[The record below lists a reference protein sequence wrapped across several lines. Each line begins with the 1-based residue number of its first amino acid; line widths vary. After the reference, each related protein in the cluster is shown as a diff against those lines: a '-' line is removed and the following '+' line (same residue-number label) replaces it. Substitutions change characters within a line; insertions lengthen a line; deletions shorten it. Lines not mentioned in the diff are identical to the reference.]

1 MYRPEDNEK
10 NKKIFIDLLKSTERQ
25 GVDSLLDYLETKS
38 DFYTAPA
45 STKYHNNC
53 IGGLLAHTLNV
64 YENFK
69 SLLSLREIEMPED
82 SIIIVALLHDICKC
96 NYYILEQRNRK
107 INGKW
112 EQVDV
117 WSNTKSVYP
126 PFPHSYR
133 SVRMIKGFLRLT
145 SQEELCIFYHMGPYG
160 GEDYEYRGL
169 LQKVNTDN
177 PETLIFYTAD
187 LFSTYLDEETFE

>member
-1 MYRPEDNEK
+1 MYKPEAMEE
-10 NKKIFIDLLKSTERQ
+10 NKKVFIDLLQS
-25 GVDSLLDYLETKS
+25 VDRKGIDRLLEYLENKT

-53 IGGLLAHTLNV
+53 AGGLLAHTLNV

-69 SLLSLREIEMPED
+69 ALLALRGIEMPEE
-82 SIIIVALLHDICKC
+82 SVIIASLLHDICKC
-96 NYYILEQRNRK
+96 NYYVLEQRNRK

-112 EQVDV
+112 EQVAV
-117 WSNTKSVYP
+117 WSNTKTVSP

-133 SVRMIKGFLRLT
+133 SVRMILQFFRLT
-145 SQEELCIFYHMGPYG
+145 PQEEFCIYYHMGPYG
-160 GEDYEYRGL
+160 GEDYEYRSL
-169 LQKVNTDN
+169 LQKVNTDY
-177 PETLIFYTAD
+177 PETLLFYTAD

>member
-1 MYRPEDNEK
+1 MYNPKDMDE
-10 NKKIFIDLLKSTERQ
+10 NKKVFIDLLKSTNRQ
-25 GVDSLLDYLETKS
+25 GVDALLDYLETKT

-69 SLLSLREIEMPED
+69 SLLDLRGIEMPPE
-82 SIIIVALLHDICKC
+82 SIVIVSFLHDICKC
-96 NYYILEQRNRK
+96 NYYVLEQRNRK

-117 WSNTKSVYP
+117 WSNTKTVSPPYP
-126 PFPHSYR
+126 HCTR
-133 SVRMIKGFLRLT
+133 SVRIIRAFLRLT
-145 SQEELCIFYHMGPYG
+145 TSEELCIYYHMGPYG
-160 GEDYEYRGL
+160 GEDYEYRNL
-169 LQKVNTDN
+169 LQKVNTDY
-177 PETLIFYTAD
+177 PETLLFYTAD